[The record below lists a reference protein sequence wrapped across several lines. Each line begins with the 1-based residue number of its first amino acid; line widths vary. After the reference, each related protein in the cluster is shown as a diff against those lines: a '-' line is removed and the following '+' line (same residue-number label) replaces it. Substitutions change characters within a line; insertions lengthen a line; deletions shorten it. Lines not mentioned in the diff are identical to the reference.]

1 VSEEKGWGKTVL
13 GWFVVR
19 EGDDERPSRPASAT
33 SGGTGGA
40 GKAPGNAAP
49 VDDTDALLAKYA
61 DAPDSPAPAAPVS
74 PIGVGNRGT
83 PSQAPPTSGGPV
95 TPVAV
100 DFAEVFIAGGVDA
113 SEQDRVQKA
122 SDLLSNLPTD
132 TPTAVKKQIVEA
144 SLRAFGF
151 PIESIIEAGVAE
163 IEALDAFIGIGQDTT
178 QKLLADSNARIEQLQ
193 AEIIALRT
201 LMETRLRDQDGQR
214 HTCNGKKLEIQ
225 RVLEFFGQEAV
236 AKVVRESPR
245 LHEPTDP
252 AADPGPQS

>member
-1 VSEEKGWGKTVL
+1 MSEEKGWGKTVL

-19 EGDDERPSRPASAT
+19 EEGEDKPARPAA
-33 SGGTGGA
+33 
-40 GKAPGNAAP
+40 APTKP

-61 DAPDSPAPAAPVS
+61 DEPEPAAPSAATNRAIPS
-74 PIGVGNRGT
+74 P
-83 PSQAPPTSGGPV
+83 PPPPTASGPI

-100 DFAEVFIAGGVDA
+100 DFPEVFVAAGVDA

-122 SDLLSNLPTD
+122 LDLLNTLPTD

-178 QKLLADSNARIEQLQ
+178 QKVLADSTARIEQLQ
-193 AEIIALRT
+193 AEIIDLRA
-201 LMETRLRDQDGQR
+201 LMETRLKEQEGQR
-214 HTCNGKKLEIQ
+214 HTCNTKKLEIQ
-225 RVLEFFGQEAV
+225 KVLEFFGREAV

-245 LHEPTDP
+245 LHEPTEP
-252 AADPGPQS
+252 PQS

>member
-19 EGDDERPSRPASAT
+19 EGDEDKPARS
-33 SGGTGGA
+33 A
-40 GKAPGNAAP
+40 GKPAKPA
-49 VDDTDALLAKYA
+49 DDTDALLAKYA
-61 DAPDSPAPAAPVS
+61 DEPEPSAPSAAAAAS
-74 PIGVGNRGT
+74 T
-83 PSQAPPTSGGPV
+83 PSSATGAANRAIPSQPLPTTPGGPIM
-95 TPVAV
+95 PVAV
-100 DFAEVFIAGGVDA
+100 DFPEVFVAAGVDA
-113 SEQDRVQKA
+113 SEQDRMQKA
-122 SDLLSNLPTD
+122 ADLLNALPTD

-178 QKLLADSNARIEQLQ
+178 QKVIADSTARIEQMQ
-193 AEIIALRT
+193 AEIIELRT
-201 LMETRLRDQDGQR
+201 LMETRLKELEGQR

-225 RVLEFFGQEAV
+225 KVLEFFGQEAV

-245 LHEPTDP
+245 LHEPTET
-252 AADPGPQS
+252 PQS